1 MARPRKN
8 MSQLRDILRLT
19 MQLGLSGNQAE
30 QSLRISRIKVQ
41 KCIRRAKEARLNWSI
56 VSEMS
61 DEDLEKLLF
70 PAPDV
75 KENKVPDL
83 DWLAFTQS

>member
-30 QSLRISRIKVQ
+30 QSLRISRMKVQ
-41 KCIRRAKEARLNWSI
+41 KCIQHVKAANLSWPN

-61 DEDLEKLLF
+61 DDALELLLF
-70 PAPDV
+70 PPPPV
-75 KENKVPDL
+75 KENK
-83 DWLAFTQS
+83 AAEI